1 MPKPHVIVFLKAP
14 RLGAVKTRLA
24 ATIGE
29 DAALAAYRLMA
40 ETVLNTLTGW
50 PSVELRITPDDAE
63 PELRQWIQSDWQYA
77 PQGSGDLGNRM
88 HRAFSE
94 ANRPAIIIGTDCPT
108 FQIEDLI
115 KAADA
120 LSRHDVV
127 LGPATDGGYWLIG
140 DNNQGSIKND
150 PAGTPGVIY
159 GDTNFTTVEEVNTAT
174 NNNPRT
180 ITISTIGR
188 TGDISITEVHK
199 IQAPQQ

>member
-1 MPKPHVIVFLKAP
+1 MPEPHVIVFLKAP
-14 RLGAVKTRLA
+14 RLGTVKTRLA

-40 ETVLNTLTGW
+40 ETVLNTLAGW

-63 PELRQWIQSDWQYA
+63 PELRQWIQSDWQCA

-120 LSRHDVV
+120 LSWHDVV

-140 DNNQGSIKND
+140 LTEPHPFLFENVPWSTESVLAETLARAKAAALTCHLLREQSD
-150 PAGTPGVIY
+150 V
-159 GDTNFTTVEEVNTAT
+159 DTEEDWKKW
-174 NNNPRT
+174 
-180 ITISTIGR
+180 SG
-188 TGDISITEVHK
+188 
-199 IQAPQQ
+199 